1 MFLAMVSEN
10 RCQVRKVDAMVIV
23 AHGQCEQ
30 VYVGA
35 IGVLVVVLVIC
46 MVIEATEQLIRICL
60 ELLRYGIDVDWYIY
74 L

>member
-1 MFLAMVSEN
+1 
-10 RCQVRKVDAMVIV
+10 MVIV